1 MQDFINKKIVL
12 GVCGG
17 IAAYKSALLV
27 RELTRLG
34 AEVRVVMTDSAQEF
48 ITPMTLQALSGQD
61 VRSSLFDPLAE
72 RAMGHIELARWADYL
87 LIAPASAN
95 CLAKLAHGLADD
107 LLSTLYLVAE
117 TPVFLCPAMNRSM
130 WAHPATRQNCD
141 VLKARGAIFIGPA
154 EGSQACGEEGFGRM
168 SEVDAIISALRLHEV
183 HQRLAGHRV
192 LITAGPTRE
201 AIDPVR
207 FISNCS
213 SGQMGYAIAAAAF
226 MAGAEVTLISGPTAL
241 IPPEGVRYH
250 AVISAKEM
258 LDAVTQYFEPGMI
271 FIGTAAVADYCVQSP
286 ATQKLKKQKYDTL
299 SLNLAINPDILATI
313 AQTTEAAYVVGFA
326 AETEHVLTHA
336 KQKLLSKQVDMI
348 VANQVGNGLGFDS
361 ELNEVT
367 ILTQEGQFALPL
379 MHKTRLAAQII
390 AILASSLQNVGL

>member
-34 AEVRVVMTDSAQEF
+34 VEVRVVMTDSAQEF
-48 ITPMTLQALSGQD
+48 ITPMTLQALSGHD
-61 VRSSLFDPLAE
+61 VRSSLFDPMAE

-117 TPVFLCPAMNRSM
+117 IPVFLCPAMNRSM

-141 VLKARGAIFIGPA
+141 VLKDRGAIFIGPA

-168 SEVDAIISALRLHEV
+168 SEVDAIISALRLYEV

-250 AVISAKEM
+250 AVMSAKEM

-271 FIGTAAVADYCVQSP
+271 FIGTAAVADYGVQSP
-286 ATQKLKKQKYDTL
+286 GTQKLKKQKYDTL

-313 AQTTEAAYVVGFA
+313 AQTKEAAYVVGFA
-326 AETEHVLTHA
+326 AETEHLLTHA
-336 KQKLLSKQVDMI
+336 KQKLQSKQVDMI

-361 ELNEVT
+361 DVNEVT
-367 ILTQEGQFALPL
+367 ILTQDGQFELPL